1 MMWKRVRLLPVTIL
15 AAIMVFAFKMTALV
29 DSAGDT
35 LPQDVAVAAEVD
47 GDQELNAGDEDIGE
61 TAADDSGSGDRDG
74 GVGSLVGRDPSTFTA
89 TEITLLEN
97 LAERREQIER
107 QGAELDVRENL
118 LVATENRIDEK
129 IQALKTL
136 EERIAKLVEEFKR
149 TEDARIKRLV
159 KVYETMKPKD
169 AARIFDQLELETLLD
184 VVSLM
189 KESKTALILAAMES
203 RRARELTLALAQRTD
218 LEGRTR

>member
-1 MMWKRVRLLPVTIL
+1 MWKRVRLLPVTIL
-15 AAIMVFAFKMTALV
+15 AAVMVFGFKMTALV

-47 GDQELNAGDEDIGE
+47 GDEEANSEEVENDETTTDEG
-61 TAADDSGSGDRDG
+61 GSGDRDG

-89 TEITLLEN
+89 TEIALLEN

-136 EERIAKLVEEFKR
+136 EERIAKLVDEFKR

>member
-1 MMWKRVRLLPVTIL
+1 
-15 AAIMVFAFKMTALV
+15 
-29 DSAGDT
+29 
-35 LPQDVAVAAEVD
+35 
-47 GDQELNAGDEDIGE
+47 
-61 TAADDSGSGDRDG
+61 
-74 GVGSLVGRDPSTFTA
+74 
-89 TEITLLEN
+89 
-97 LAERREQIER
+97 
-107 QGAELDVRENL
+107 
-118 LVATENRIDEK
+118 
-129 IQALKTL
+129 
-136 EERIAKLVEEFKR
+136 VEEFKR

-169 AARIFDQLELETLLD
+169 AARIFDQLQLDTLLD

>member
-15 AAIMVFAFKMTALV
+15 AAIMVFAFKMTAMV
-29 DSAGDT
+29 DTAGDT

-47 GDQELNAGDEDIGE
+47 GNEDTNSENDDTGE
-61 TAADDSGSGDRDG
+61 TAADDAGSGDRDG

-97 LAERREQIER
+97 LAERREQMER
-107 QGAELDVRENL
+107 HAAELDVRENL

-129 IQALKTL
+129 IQALKNL
-136 EERIAKLVEEFKR
+136 EGRIAKLVEEFKR

-169 AARIFDQLELETLLD
+169 AARIFDQLQLDTLLD